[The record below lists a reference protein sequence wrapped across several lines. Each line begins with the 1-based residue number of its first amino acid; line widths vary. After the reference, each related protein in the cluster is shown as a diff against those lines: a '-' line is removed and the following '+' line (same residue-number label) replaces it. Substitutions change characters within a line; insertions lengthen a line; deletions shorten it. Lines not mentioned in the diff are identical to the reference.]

1 LLEFFGALG
10 AFGRVGG
17 DAVGVVLQ
25 GGFFVGIADLLL
37 GGFGVDVEG
46 GVVVYGRCWVVVSWV
61 G

>member
-1 LLEFFGALG
+1 LLEFLGALG

-46 GVVVYGRCWVVVSWV
+46 GVIVYGRC
-61 G
+61 